1 MAMTN
6 IAIADG
12 KTTPQTHTFVP
23 ATPQRG
29 DGKGLEPAKW
39 YNKLAAMSSRAWE
52 TISTTVY
59 RSSGSDDTRCNLQ
72 IVLPVVKVIDGKE
85 VHLGNVRGNITALFP
100 PTLDTD
106 ENAKDIFA
114 LLKNA
119 VAHAETAKVF
129 SMTPSA

>member
-1 MAMTN
+1 MTMTN

-12 KTTPQTHTFVP
+12 KTTPVTHTFVP

-52 TISTTVY
+52 VLSTTVY
-59 RSSGSDDTRCNLQ
+59 RSTGKEDTRCNLQ

-85 VHLGNVRGNITALFP
+85 VHLGNIRGNITTLFP
-100 PTLDTD
+100 PGLDTD

-119 VAHAETAKVF
+119 AAHAEATKLF
-129 SMTPSA
+129 SMTPSS